1 MFARK
6 IRVDWLAET
15 VAKESIKSIKAVSA
29 TKLTPAQLR
38 TNQWSLGFPGFRHQ
52 GASVWAPG
60 AAPMGKDPSRLSQA
74 MVYKSGHEPETQ
86 SDLEDSRSSGLLSEK
101 LIQLHQGERHLL
113 DRVAS
118 HRLSPSIDHLTPK
131 YKGTMPWCRKR
142 KCPPFLH

>member
-60 AAPMGKDPSRLSQA
+60 APLWGKIPRDCLKPWSTSQVMSQRHKA
-74 MVYKSGHEPETQ
+74 ILKIHGLPA
-86 SDLEDSRSSGLLSEK
+86 SSQKNWYS
-101 LIQLHQGERHLL
+101 
-113 DRVAS
+113 
-118 HRLSPSIDHLTPK
+118 SIK
-131 YKGTMPWCRKR
+131 VRGIC
-142 KCPPFLH
+142 